1 MTDVVINVRGEHRML
16 VAAELGVAQV
26 AVRFDGPSRAE
37 VVENAQQLGAVIQ
50 DELRAA
56 AASGAITKWNSERVS
71 VWADRPWND
80 KGKQLPLVHHA
91 SIQLVSEWQDFSALS
106 EWVSRASERDGVAIA
121 GIGWKLTADVER
133 DTEKAVA
140 QGAVQVAIDRATAYA
155 EALGLATVQAQQIA
169 DVGMMSREMMM
180 KAPAPMMMASA
191 RGAMADSATPSFTL
205 EPEEIEV
212 SATVEARFVA
222 S

>member
-121 GIGWKLTADVER
+121 GIGWKLTSDVER

>member
-1 MTDVVINVRGEHRML
+1 MTDVVINVRGEHHMM
-16 VAAELGVAQV
+16 VAAELGVARV
-26 AVRFDGPSRAE
+26 AVRFDGPTRAE
-37 VVENAQQLGAVIQ
+37 VVEKAQRLGAEIQ

-56 AASGAITKWNSERVS
+56 EASGAITKWSNERLS

-91 SIQLVSEWQDFSALS
+91 SVQLVSEWKDFSALS
-106 EWVSRASERDGVAIA
+106 EWISRASERDGVTIG
-121 GIGWKLTADVER
+121 GIGWGLTKEVESA
-133 DTEKAVA
+133 TEKTVA

-155 EALGLATVQAQQIA
+155 EALGLKNVQAQQIA

-180 KAPAPMMMASA
+180 KGPAPVMMASA
-191 RGAMADSATPSFTL
+191 RGAMADSAPAFEL

-212 SATVEARFVA
+212 SATVEARFIA
-222 S
+222 N